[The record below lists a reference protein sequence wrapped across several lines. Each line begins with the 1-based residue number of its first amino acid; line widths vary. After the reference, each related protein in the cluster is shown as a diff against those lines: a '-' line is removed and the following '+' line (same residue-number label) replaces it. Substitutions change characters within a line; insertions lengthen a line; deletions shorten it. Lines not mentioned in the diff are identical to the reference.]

1 MNAQTEGGTGL
12 TFEEFLRFEA
22 AYAGDERFELQGGT
36 VVMMSGGSER
46 HDLMV
51 VALFRVID
59 PAFAGGPCRVF
70 VHNRKIRTSDKD
82 GWYPDLLVRCGTAA
96 DRLYE
101 TDARIVVEVLSPSND
116 PRDRTARLY
125 AYQSLRSVETI
136 LFVDPERRVATVHQR
151 TPEGFWGER
160 QITDG
165 QVQLAGSAQVTTL
178 DFATLWQQLDDAVT
192 RD

>member
-1 MNAQTEGGTGL
+1 MSAQIDDGAGL
-12 TFEEFLRFEA
+12 SFEEFLRFEA
-22 AYAGDERFELQGGT
+22 AYGGDERFELQGGT

-51 VALFRVID
+51 MALFRVID

-70 VHNRKIRTSDKD
+70 VHNRKLRTSDRD
-82 GWYPDLLVRCGTAA
+82 GWYPDLLVRCGEAA

-125 AYQSLRSVETI
+125 AYQSLRSVKMI
-136 LFVDPERRVATVHQR
+136 LFVDAERRVVTLHER
-151 TPEGFWGER
+151 TAEGFWGER
-160 QITDG
+160 QVFDAT
-165 QVQLAGSAQVTTL
+165 VEVAGTAQVAVL
-178 DFATLWQQLDDAVT
+178 DVGALWRDVDGAVT